1 MQCELAGRRVVVM
14 GLGRFGGGA
23 GAVRWL
29 AGLGAELVL
38 TDLASAES
46 LAQPLLAIEDLVE
59 TGAVEL
65 RLGGHDEQDFR
76 NVDLVVVSPAVP
88 KPWNNRFIQVAV
100 ESGARLTTEIRILV
114 DRLPNQSRIIS
125 VTGTAGKSTTTAMI
139 AHILRELS
147 PTHLED
153 ARIWLGGNI
162 GGSLLPRVSEISS
175 DDWVVL
181 ELSSAQLYWLG
192 DWFVGRQDE
201 QGWSPNLAV
210 VTNIMSNHLDWHET
224 FEHYERCKRNITHFQ
239 SSEGRGRIGFSRT
252 GCSCVH
258 NKTMT
263 DSGTAV
269 SAVVG
274 GDSTGE
280 TPIPPEAIIPQD
292 MLMIPGQHNRLNAE
306 LAVDAVCE
314 AFTSIGI
321 AVDADVLL
329 DAARSF
335 TGLPHRLQ
343 LVAEAA
349 RDTGVIRAY
358 NDSKSTTPE
367 AVALAIQA
375 FDEDPSVGADRV
387 HLICGGYDKGV
398 DLSPMY
404 EPAATCRA
412 VYAIGATGRAI
423 AVAVEIKCSHVVECS
438 DLSAAVEQ
446 AARAAKPGDV
456 ILLST
461 GCASWDQ
468 FTNYEERGRAFTT
481 QIRQFLGL
489 PAPDESLFQM
499 PAEVGPEKKEP
510 KKTRTDA

>member
-1 MQCELAGRRVVVM
+1 MQRELEGRRVVVM

-29 AGLGAELVL
+29 AGQRAKLVL
-38 TDLASAES
+38 TDLASKES

-65 RLGGHDEQDFR
+65 RLGGHGEQDFR
-76 NVDLVVVSPAVP
+76 NADLVVVSPAVP
-88 KPWNNRFIQVAV
+88 KPWKNRFIQTAV
-100 ESGARLTTEIRILV
+100 DGGAQLTTEIRLLV
-114 DRLPNQSRIIS
+114 DQLPNQSRIIG

-147 PTHLED
+147 PTHLD
-153 ARIWLGGNI
+153 GARVWLGGNI
-162 GGSLLPRVSEISS
+162 GGSLLPRVAEIAP

-192 DWFVGRQDE
+192 DWFVGRRDE

-210 VTNIMSNHLDWHET
+210 VTNIMPNHLDWHET
-224 FEHYERCKRNITHFQ
+224 FEHYEQCKQNITSYQ
-239 SSEGRGRIGFSRT
+239 SPDEHSVVSEQVAQVSDLCVGRSY
-252 GCSCVH
+252 VH
-258 NKTMT
+258 CAQLGELCHQRERRHLM
-263 DSGTAV
+263 
-269 SAVVG
+269 VV
-274 GDSTGE
+274 
-280 TPIPPEAIIPQD
+280 
-292 MLMIPGQHNRLNAE
+292 GQHNRLNAA
-306 LAVDAVCE
+306 LAVDAVL
-314 AFTSIGI
+314 ASFASIGI
-321 AVDADVLL
+321 DVEADVLL
-329 DAARSF
+329 GALRSF

-343 LVAEAA
+343 LVAEAS
-349 RDTGVIRAY
+349 RDIGVIRAY

-375 FDEDPSVGADRV
+375 FDEDPSVGANRV

-398 DLSPMY
+398 DLSPMF

-412 VYAIGATGRAI
+412 VYTIGATGRAI
-423 AVAVEIKCSHVVECS
+423 AAAVEKKGSRAIEYC

-446 AARAAKPGDV
+446 AARSAKPGNV
-456 ILLST
+456 ILLSP

-468 FTNYEERGRAFTT
+468 FTNYEERGRSFTT
-481 QIRQFLGL
+481 QIRRLLGL
-489 PAPDESLFQM
+489 PEPDGSLFEM